1 MRPAHPLPVLRPG
14 DSGGRRLPGPPGRAL
29 RPERPPERVPSRP
42 QAGLCPPGAGSLRQ
56 GIISQAQGR
65 GRKPPE
71 LRVSEG
77 ESDTARALPT
87 ELKAGGR
94 SRPEG
99 GEGRRLSGP
108 VPPVRPG
115 SGPKTSG
122 SLAPSILGSCDENC
136 LAFKKTRLY
145 WNRRPEQTL
154 RCSVPHGMHSG
165 GPRKL
170 P

>member
-29 RPERPPERVPSRP
+29 RPERPPERVPGAQPAAGRSLPSRSWVS
-42 QAGLCPPGAGSLRQ
+42 ATGDYLPGSGPAR
-56 GIISQAQGR
+56 R

-77 ESDTARALPT
+77 ESDTARAPLPP

-99 GEGRRLSGP
+99 GEGRKLSGP
-108 VPPVRPG
+108 VPPVRRRVWAENLREPG
-115 SGPKTSG
+115 S
-122 SLAPSILGSCDENC
+122 E
-136 LAFKKTRLY
+136 
-145 WNRRPEQTL
+145 
-154 RCSVPHGMHSG
+154 HSG
-165 GPRKL
+165 NAR
-170 P
+170 